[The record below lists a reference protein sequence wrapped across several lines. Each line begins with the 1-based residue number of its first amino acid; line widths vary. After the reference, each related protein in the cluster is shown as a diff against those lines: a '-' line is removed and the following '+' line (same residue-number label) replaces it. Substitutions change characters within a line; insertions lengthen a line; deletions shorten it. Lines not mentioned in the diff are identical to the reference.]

1 MNALNENQATKLDSI
16 LKAFGDQ
23 DYLDSE
29 KVLLIE
35 PAKRKANAL
44 INVLKVRGFIIRIG
58 DIEENL
64 LPMSILIDSSA
75 ELFLENGGFEGELKR
90 ASRQY
95 HGVGTQINIHSTGHS
110 NVINTGDKNQF
121 TIHNNFERNLDAL
134 KESLL
139 VNKVINEDIEEISTI
154 VINEEPVNQGFG
166 PKVKGWLATMVNKS
180 IEGTWE
186 IGLATAGGV
195 LTEILNKY
203 YGL

>member
-1 MNALNENQATKLDSI
+1 MQSLNETQSQKLDLI
-16 LKAFGDQ
+16 LKAFNDQ
-23 DYLDSE
+23 EYLDSDE
-29 KVLLIE
+29 VLLIE
-35 PAKRKANAL
+35 PSERKANAL
-44 INVLKVRGFIIRIG
+44 INVLKERGFIIRMG
-58 DIEENL
+58 DTEENL
-64 LPMSILIDSSA
+64 LPMSILLESSA

-90 ASRQY
+90 ANRHQ
-95 HGVGTQINIHSTGHS
+95 GGIGTQINIHSTGHS
-110 NVINTGDKNQF
+110 NVINTGDNNQF

-139 VNKVINEDIEEISTI
+139 VNKVTNEDIEEISTI
-154 VINEEPVNQGFG
+154 IVNEEPVNQGFG
-166 PKVKGWLATMVNKS
+166 PKVKGWLTTMVNKS